1 MKGKQKKS
9 ETVENESA
17 ANLPVD
23 EKTAENAAAEN
34 AADAIVAETAA
45 ETQTFVEGNIES
57 AAETAENT
65 ENVQT
70 VTFEQQAANGSSED
84 TDAPLD
90 KNVKLMSPT
99 RMVLRRFFR
108 SKLSIAGIIMLAF
121 LFIFSWLGPVVYQR
135 WGETE
140 TDRTGK
146 TTYQTYVEETDDGG
160 KYTQIVITDKGIN
173 DLADPSADHL
183 FGTDEK
189 GLDVF
194 TRLMFGGRLSLT
206 LSFLAVFLTSIIGI
220 ILGGIAGFYG
230 GWVDNIIMRICDMLM
245 CLPTLPLML
254 IIGTVLNA
262 NGVPEQYYIYILMI
276 ILSLFSWTG
285 MARLVRGQIL
295 YLREQEYMV
304 AAEAMGYSTARRI
317 FKHLIP
323 NILPQILVT
332 MTMSLGSMILYESTL
347 SYLGLGVKPPYA
359 SWGTM
364 IEIISKRSDVLQG
377 FPLVWVPS
385 GICILI
391 AVLAF
396 NFIGDGLRDA
406 LDPKQRR

>member
-9 ETVENESA
+9 EIETQSAVELPEKELNTVVDESA
-17 ANLPVD
+17 EEAQILVGGNV
-23 EKTAENAAAEN
+23 AAA
-34 AADAIVAETAA
+34 AVADEAKA
-45 ETQTFVEGNIES
+45 QTFDEQVASGN
-57 AAETAENT
+57 T
-65 ENVQT
+65 
-70 VTFEQQAANGSSED
+70 ED

-108 SKLSIAGIIMLAF
+108 SKLSLAGIIMLVA

-140 TDRTGK
+140 TDRTGR
-146 TTYQTYVEETDDGG
+146 TSYQVYEDENDEGG
-160 KYTQIVITDKGIN
+160 QYSQIVITDHGIN
-173 DLADPSADHL
+173 SLADPSGDHL

-194 TRLMFGGRLSLT
+194 SRLMYGGRLSLT

-220 ILGGIAGFYG
+220 VLGGIAGFYG

-262 NGVPEQYYIYILMI
+262 NNVPEQYYIYILMI

-364 IEIISKRSDVLQG
+364 IEIISKRSDVLQS
-377 FPLVWVPS
+377 FPLVWVPA

>member
-1 MKGKQKKS
+1 MKDKQKKS
-9 ETVENESA
+9 EIVE
-17 ANLPVD
+17 
-23 EKTAENAAAEN
+23 T
-34 AADAIVAETAA
+34 
-45 ETQTFVEGNIES
+45 ES
-57 AAETAENT
+57 AAELPEKELNTVAEESVNEAQT
-65 ENVQT
+65 LVEGNVAAA
-70 VTFEQQAANGSSED
+70 VVSDEATFENQVASGKTED

-108 SKLSIAGIIMLAF
+108 SKLSIAGIVMLAF

-140 TDRTGK
+140 TDRTGR
-146 TTYQTYVEETDDGG
+146 TTYQVYEEVNEDGDE
-160 KYTQIVITDKGIN
+160 YTQIVITDHGIN
-173 DLADPSADHL
+173 SLADPSGEHL

-194 TRLMFGGRLSLT
+194 SRLMYGGRLSLT

-220 ILGGIAGFYG
+220 VLGGIAGFYG

-262 NGVPEQYYIYILMI
+262 NNVPEQYYIYILMI

-364 IEIISKRSDVLQG
+364 IEIISKRSDVLQS
-377 FPLVWVPS
+377 FPLVWVPA